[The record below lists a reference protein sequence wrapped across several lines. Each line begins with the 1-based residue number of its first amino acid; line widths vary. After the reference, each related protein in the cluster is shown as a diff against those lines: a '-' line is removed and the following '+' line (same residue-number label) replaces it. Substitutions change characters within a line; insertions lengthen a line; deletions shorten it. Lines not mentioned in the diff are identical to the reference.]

1 MSILTYYNINAYTM
15 NIYNNYSSSICT
27 KKFYKNVKTLC
38 NIFMAKKL
46 SKTAKM
52 PIIHNFHCFWII
64 WRFVYILQ
72 KSYKSYIISL
82 KQNFYNLKM
91 PKIKNF
97 TKWIMPKSMNNFNT
111 LACCCAN
118 FFNFS
123 RQKVFVFIKNHWFYE
138 QIWQE
143 KVFNIY

>member
-1 MSILTYYNINAYTM
+1 M
-15 NIYNNYSSSICT
+15 NIHNNYSLANCT

-46 SKTAKM
+46 SKTAKTAT
-52 PIIHNFHCFWII
+52 IQNFHCFWIM

-72 KSYKSYIISL
+72 KWRKSYMIGL
-82 KQNFYNLKM
+82 KWNFYNLKM

-97 TKWIMPKSMNNFNT
+97 IKWIMPKSMNKFNT
-111 LACCCAN
+111 LACCCAIFSN
-118 FFNFS
+118 FL
-123 RQKVFVFIKNHWFYE
+123 RQKVFIFIENYWFYE